1 MPSAGAAGSI
11 LVVTLNHVLIG
22 NFGLGGARFEA
33 VAVRLEKAQA
43 AMGWLPEARLGERG
57 ENGRGV
63 GSLAA
68 SRTIVC

>member
-1 MPSAGAAGSI
+1 
-11 LVVTLNHVLIG
+11 
-22 NFGLGGARFEA
+22 
-33 VAVRLEKAQA
+33 
-43 AMGWLPEARLGERG
+43 MGWLPEARLGERG

>member
-1 MPSAGAAGSI
+1 MPSTGAACSI
-11 LVVTLNHVLIG
+11 YPVTLNLVLIG
-22 NFGLGGARFEA
+22 NFDLGGARIEA